1 MSKRLLCFI
10 AIGRKAITMRL
21 PIRDPRTIARDI
33 SGVFDALFP
42 QLAQGVVASFNRGA
56 IPIDGCEPVSQEL
69 VEATSVQRAMLF
81 ETAVAAAEQLI
92 EGGSAVDWDLCL
104 GTAVA
109 RQKAHFDA
117 KLPQSLTSVDKE
129 VSLHVARNLIAA
141 FRQLRA
147 SSGTEALVRGP
158 RIPGFQWVAS
168 SVGDFSIGR
177 ALIEVKCTNKHFIS
191 SDYRQILMYWLLSYC
206 AALETGATE
215 WADGVL
221 VNPRLNRV
229 VRFSFNGLIPIVG
242 AGKSKVEL
250 VELFS
255 TMLGTRVPLTPRG
268 HADGPG

>member
-1 MSKRLLCFI
+1 MR
-10 AIGRKAITMRL
+10 GR
-21 PIRDPRTIARDI
+21 
-33 SGVFDALFP
+33 
-42 QLAQGVVASFNRGA
+42 
-56 IPIDGCEPVSQEL
+56 
-69 VEATSVQRAMLF
+69 
-81 ETAVAAAEQLI
+81 
-92 EGGSAVDWDLCL
+92 
-104 GTAVA
+104 
-109 RQKAHFDA
+109 
-117 KLPQSLTSVDKE
+117 
-129 VSLHVARNLIAA
+129 
-141 FRQLRA
+141 
-147 SSGTEALVRGP
+147 
-158 RIPGFQWVAS
+158 RIPGFQCVGS

-177 ALIEVKCTNKHFIS
+177 ALIEVKCSNKHFIS
-191 SDYRQILMYWLLSYC
+191 SDYRQILMYLLLSYC